1 MGEALS
7 RYWGDK
13 AEVPPEILTN
23 EAKFDKWLKEHGL

>member
-13 AEVPPEILTN
+13 EEVPPEILLN
-23 EAKFDKWLKEHGL
+23 EGKFDKWLKGFGL